1 MIILLWIHGSS
12 WQKGNRRAGLA
23 FPTRKPAWNKKTAMV
38 NKREKI
44 EGAKNTAA
52 TTAPKRTTATKPKVA
67 TRIAGAAPAA
77 KPAKKKTEKA
87 SAIRTDDIALRA
99 YFIAE
104 KRQQLGLPGDS
115 LGDWIEAERQ
125 LLGERATH
133 GVN

>member
-1 MIILLWIHGSS
+1 
-12 WQKGNRRAGLA
+12 
-23 FPTRKPAWNKKTAMV
+23 MV
-38 NKREKI
+38 NKREKN
-44 EGAKNTAA
+44 EEANKAAA
-52 TTAPKRTTATKPKVA
+52 TTVPTAPKPRATAKPKA
-67 TRIAGAAPAA
+67 AARTAGTAPAA
-77 KPAKKKTEKA
+77 KPAKKKTGKA
-87 SAIRTDDIALRA
+87 SGVGAEDIALRA

>member
-1 MIILLWIHGSS
+1 
-12 WQKGNRRAGLA
+12 
-23 FPTRKPAWNKKTAMV
+23 MV
-38 NKREKI
+38 NKREKN
-44 EGAKNTAA
+44 EGAEKTA
-52 TTAPKRTTATKPKVA
+52 TITAPKRRTTAKPKVA
-67 TRIAGAAPAA
+67 ARTAGDAPAA
-77 KPAKKKTEKA
+77 KPAKRKTA
-87 SAIRTDDIALRA
+87 QPSAVSTEDIALRA